1 MLLILLLT
9 TLIPILLAQPSRQ
22 EPPPRSQSI
31 LWPHFSCNTV
41 KVRKE
46 FRELTQHERGAY
58 LSAVVCLRTTPSLL
72 RVPESRSVYDDF
84 VHVHL
89 QNVPAAHN
97 TAAFLPWHRI
107 FLGIYEHALTVV
119 CNYTGPIPYWD
130 WSYDSQSPHL
140 SPLLTR
146 AYFGGNGSPS
156 SNYCLTTG
164 VFANSTAVFPTPHC
178 LQRQFRSGP
187 NASETDG
194 DMLGAQYSPIEM
206 EWIAGHATFDAF
218 RRTLEAHPH
227 NNVHNSFGGDLSG
240 LGTSVNDPIFW
251 LHHANLDRW
260 WLIWQ
265 MAHPDVNTTFTGNV
279 DSDTPD
285 ANDASVR
292 DVMRYLGMVP
302 DVVVA
307 DTFLTEGGAN
317 GLLCYNYS
325 SSIAPPNITDPRLQ
339 HPVPD
344 DSLPDDSSPPR
355 PRRLHRRLNTPL
367 KHHTP
372 LPSTFLSKMY
382 KPPQIA
388 KIRAGETRIAS
399 FIDYI
404 NSLGW
409 VSYAADDSW
418 SVDACEF
425 GDIQTWRE
433 GVRRVLT
440 GVVGVV
446 GRVGEGDDEE

>member
-9 TLIPILLAQPSRQ
+9 TFIPILLAQPSPQ
-22 EPPPRSQSI
+22 APQPSI
-31 LWPHFSCNTV
+31 LWSQFSCNTV

-46 FRELTQHERGAY
+46 FRELTEQERVAY
-58 LSAVVCLRTTPSLL
+58 LSAVVCLRETPSLL
-72 RVPESRSVYDDF
+72 RVPDSRSVYDDF
-84 VHVHL
+84 VHVHM

-107 FLGIYEHALTVV
+107 FLSIYEHALTAL
-119 CNYTGPIPYWD
+119 CNYTGPFPYWD

-140 SPLLTR
+140 SPLLSPT
-146 AYFGGNGSPS
+146 YFGGNGSPS

-164 VFANSTAVFPTPHC
+164 VFANSTAVFPDPHC
-178 LQRQFRSGP
+178 LQRQFRNG
-187 NASETDG
+187 SETDG
-194 DMLGAQYSPIEM
+194 DMMGAQYSPIEM
-206 EWIAGHATFDAF
+206 EWIVGHTTFDAF

-240 LGTSVNDPIFW
+240 LSTSVNDPIFW
-251 LHHANLDRW
+251 LHHTNLDRW
-260 WLIWQ
+260 WVIWQ
-265 MAHPDVNTTFTGNV
+265 KLHPDVNSTFTGNV
-279 DSDTPD
+279 DSDNPD

-292 DVMRYLGMVP
+292 DVMRYYGMVP
-302 DVVVA
+302 DVAVA

-317 GLLCYNYS
+317 GLLCYMYS
-325 SSIAPPNITDPRLQ
+325 TSIAPPNITDPLLQ

-344 DSLPDDSSPPR
+344 DSLPSPR
-355 PRRLHRRLNTPL
+355 PPTRLLPRRPRTLHRRLTTPL

-372 LPSTFLSKMY
+372 LPQTFLSKMY

-388 KIRAGETRIAS
+388 KIRSGETRIAS
-399 FIDYI
+399 FIDTI

-409 VSYAADDSW
+409 VSYAADGIW

-425 GDIQTWRE
+425 GEVQQWRE
-433 GVRRVLT
+433 GARGVLE

-446 GRVGEGDDEE
+446 GRVGEGVDEE